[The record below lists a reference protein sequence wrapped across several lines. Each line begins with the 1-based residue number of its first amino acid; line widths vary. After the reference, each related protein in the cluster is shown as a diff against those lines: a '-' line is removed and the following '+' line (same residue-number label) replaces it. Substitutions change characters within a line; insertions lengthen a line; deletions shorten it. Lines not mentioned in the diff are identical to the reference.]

1 LKKQLERSSSFS
13 SQADASASDS
23 LKIELD
29 QALAEVSALKTKLQS
44 IQSLHQEV
52 EAKLEGMKKAKDEIE
67 LNAASAAGPD
77 AVKALAE
84 KQALLDE
91 RDRAVTKLASQ
102 TQAWN
107 VEREQLKKEFEQTK
121 SVLESKLAEASK
133 ITPGVVSD
141 SEFASKLEKLDSIL
155 KSSIKTGDLRGAAVA
170 EVGRVCIPI
179 CCNCIISFDSLL
191 SDVFFCNLMFCIQLL
206 GKAHALEY
214 ENLALKHPPPKS
226 SSCSLM

>member
-1 LKKQLERSSSFS
+1 LKKQLERASSFS
-13 SQADASASDS
+13 SQAETSASGS
-23 LKIELD
+23 VKIELD

-44 IQSLHQEV
+44 VQSSHQEV
-52 EAKLEGMKKAKDEIE
+52 EAKLVELKKSKDEME

-133 ITPGVVSD
+133 ITPGIVLD
-141 SEFASKLEKLDSIL
+141 SEVASKLEKLDNIL
-155 KSSIKTGDLRGAAVA
+155 KSSIKTGDLRGGAVA
-170 EVGRVCIPI
+170 EVGRV
-179 CCNCIISFDSLL
+179 STFS
-191 SDVFFCNLMFCIQLL
+191 
-206 GKAHALEY
+206 HASIF
-214 ENLALKHPPPKS
+214 AAIS
-226 SSCSLM
+226 SSVLSCFCLLIFAI